1 MRLFLTHVTNNQDEG
16 PRAAGLWPT
25 GTWETQACGS
35 SAVFNS
41 SFPGCPGHCSP
52 QVWGRSIRSRE
63 SIGQAGRWPT
73 SPKGKPDN
81 ANWLCARKKNGW
93 LAVTAPHR
101 VKQLMIPGSSA
112 CMLSHSG
119 VSYSLPPPGSS
130 ANEIFWARI
139 LEWVTISF
147 SRASTQPRDQT
158 RVSCISCIG
167 RQILY
172 HWAPWASQGVDVPS
186 AY

>member
-1 MRLFLTHVTNNQDEG
+1 MKAPGQLVSDPLA
-16 PRAAGLWPT
+16 P
-25 GTWETQACGS
+25 WETPARGS
-35 SAVFNS
+35 SAVCNS
-41 SFPGCPGHCSP
+41 SFPGCPEGCSP
-52 QVWGRSIRSRE
+52 QVWGRSMLSRE

-73 SPKGKPDN
+73 SPIGKPDN
-81 ANWLCARKKNGW
+81 ANWLWARKINGW
-93 LAVTAPHR
+93 LAVTAPRR
-101 VKQLMIPGSSA
+101 VKQLTIPGSSA
-112 CMLSHSG
+112 GMLSRSG

-130 ANEIFWARI
+130 VHEVSWARI

-147 SRASTQPRDQT
+147 RGSTQPRDWT